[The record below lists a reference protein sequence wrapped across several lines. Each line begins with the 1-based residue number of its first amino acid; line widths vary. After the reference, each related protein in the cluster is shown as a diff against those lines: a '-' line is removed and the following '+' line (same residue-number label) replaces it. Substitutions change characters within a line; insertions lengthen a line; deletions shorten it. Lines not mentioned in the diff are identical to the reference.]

1 MVALDPKY
9 QMYTHAYNTQ
19 YYYNTHAYNTQYYF
33 NNIIKNFYIMR
44 KKY

>member
-9 QMYTHAYNTQ
+9 QMY
-19 YYYNTHAYNTQYYF
+19 THAYNTQYYF